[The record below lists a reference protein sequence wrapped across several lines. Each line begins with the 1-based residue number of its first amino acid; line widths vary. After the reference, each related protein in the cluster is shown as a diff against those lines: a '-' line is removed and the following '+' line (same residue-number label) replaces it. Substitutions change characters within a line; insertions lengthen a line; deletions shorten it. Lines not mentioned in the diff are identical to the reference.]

1 MFSLYFNETASSKW
15 TGNHKKPCFPPESG
29 IFIYWQLS
37 FIFCFLC
44 DEEPHASLPIPWSGD
59 WVDIFESSLSPAV
72 YHYLWIV
79 VSFFFG
85 VYTLM
90 CPVCP
95 TAYFSCEISIY
106 TFMCPVCPI
115 AFFSYEV
122 SMLLSIHQIA
132 DGWIALCPI
141 YFFPALSHGSLWLLF
156 GFSCPFFHVNSFSSI
171 RSIGFIN

>member
-79 VSFFFG
+79 VSFFFS

-95 TAYFSCEISIY
+95 TAYFSCENFHIY
-106 TFMCPVCPI
+106 LYVSCLSNGLLLIWSFHASFHSSNCRWMNCFVPYL
-115 AFFSYEV
+115 FFPGTLTWV
-122 SMLLSIHQIA
+122 SMVVIWFLMSI
-132 DGWIALCPI
+132 
-141 YFFPALSHGSLWLLF
+141 FP
-156 GFSCPFFHVNSFSSI
+156 C
-171 RSIGFIN
+171 